1 MMQRSKQKGVRL
13 ALDIMVTA
21 MKLIESNRSIII
33 MIYYSCGEACCFIV
47 YFPQL
52 KLIVQQ

>member
-13 ALDIMVTA
+13 ALDIMVTP

-33 MIYYSCGEACCFIV
+33 MIYYSRGEACCFIV